1 MIHFYA
7 PFLTSSISRLT
18 LKTLAL
24 LVVICGFS
32 AALRAQRQFDQ
43 SKEIG
48 FAFGTAYYMGDL
60 NEGKHLNGR
69 FAPGFGGFYRH
80 NFSQRISLRVNYF
93 KGRVEAW
100 DADSQDAWRQNRN
113 LHFRNDI
120 SELSAWVEINYL
132 DHRLGDPGDRFTAF
146 LFTGIAAYNHM
157 PEAKFEGQWVP
168 LQPLGTE
175 GQGTTWGEAYSVEP
189 YATSGVSIPIGFGF
203 KSNIGSFTAITF
215 DWGVRKTWSDH
226 LDDVSGLYADRSV
239 LLQERGEMTAQLAD
253 RSLVQEGD
261 ESNQG
266 GLQRGDGSRDD
277 FYGFVSASI
286 SLRISKKH
294 TTCWSEIR

>member
-1 MIHFYA
+1 MTQLHV
-7 PFLTSSISRLT
+7 FLIQVHISRFAFRIL
-18 LKTLAL
+18 LLSAGVILAVDGL
-24 LVVICGFS
+24 Q
-32 AALRAQRQFDQ
+32 AQRQFDQ

-48 FAFGTAYYMGDL
+48 LAFGTAYYLGDL
-60 NEGKHLNGR
+60 NEGKHLKGR
-69 FAPGFGGFYRH
+69 MTPSFGGFYRH

-100 DADSQDAWRQNRN
+100 DADSPDPWRQNRN

-157 PEAKFEGQWVP
+157 PEASIDGQWVP

-175 GQGTTWGEAYSVEP
+175 GQGTSWGEAYGVEP

-203 KSNIGSFTAITF
+203 KSNIGAFTAITF
-215 DWGVRKTWSDH
+215 DWGVRKTWSDP
-226 LDDVSGLYADRSV
+226 LDDVSGLYADRGV
-239 LLQERGEMTAQLAD
+239 LLQERGEMTVALAD
-253 RSLVQEGD
+253 QSLVQEG
-261 ESNQG
+261 EILNQG
-266 GLQRGDGSRDD
+266 GLQRGDSSRDD
-277 FYGFVSASI
+277 FYAFISASI
-286 SLRISKKH
+286 SFRISKKP
-294 TTCWSEIR
+294 TTCWSEI